1 MTSFADFQQLFDKLA
16 DKLCRFGV
24 IAVDG
29 KGQSPCGNPHTF
41 QAFYKA
47 KVFIVRAEESGEGF
61 LAIGRNVD
69 LPWLVY
75 RIFPPM
81 PVALTNYEPMHPAR
95 RT

>member
-1 MTSFADFQQLFDKLA
+1 MTSFADFQELFDKLA
-16 DKLCRFGV
+16 YKFCRFDV

-29 KGQSPCGNPHTF
+29 KGQSPCGNPHAF

-61 LAIGRNVD
+61 LAVGWNVD

-75 RIFPPM
+75 RRFPLRSLSP
-81 PVALTNYEPMHPAR
+81 
-95 RT
+95 

>member
-1 MTSFADFQQLFDKLA
+1 MTSFADFQELFDKLA
-16 DKLCRFGV
+16 YKFCRFDV

-29 KGQSPCGNPHTF
+29 KGQSPCGNPHAF

-61 LAIGRNVD
+61 LTVGWNVD

-75 RIFPPM
+75 RRFPPM
-81 PVALTNYEPMHPAR
+81 PVSLTNYEPMHPAR